1 MQGTQPGAADAPLA
15 GVRVIDLTSNVAGP
29 FGSAILADLGA
40 DVIHVESPSGDDA
53 RRLAPSTGWES
64 GYFTIANRGKSGI
77 CLDIRSAN
85 DHARLLKLLTDADVF
100 VTNLRPGKLQQR
112 GLDAAT
118 LAERFPTL
126 IHATL
131 SAYGDAGD
139 ERDRPGYDG
148 ILQARTGL
156 AAVTGEADGA
166 PVRVGVSILD
176 VGSGTW
182 LALGIIA
189 ALYRRTFTG
198 VGCAISTSL
207 FETGVS
213 WVAYHVAAHQLT
225 GEPSTRHGSGHPA
238 FSPYGIYQTGD
249 GRICIGV
256 GGDRLF
262 EQLCMCLGR
271 AELIRDSRFRTNND
285 RTRNDELLRAELEA
299 AMAEHSAG
307 QLALKLSERG
317 LPVDVVQQPEDLLTD
332 AQAHATGILQSIR
345 GPQGVELR
353 IPGLPLTFD
362 GQRPRFRAAAPP
374 FEAVRDE
381 RGDGEMVGT

>member
-1 MQGTQPGAADAPLA
+1 MQLTQPNSADAPLR
-15 GVRVIDLTSNVAGP
+15 GVRVIDLTSNVAAP
-29 FGSAILADLGA
+29 FGAAILADLGA
-40 DVIHVESPSGDDA
+40 DVLHVERPSGDDA

-64 GYFTIANRGKSGI
+64 GYFTIANRGKSGV
-77 CLDIRSAN
+77 CLDIRDPA
-85 DHARLLKLLTDADVF
+85 DDARLRELLADADVL
-100 VTNLRPGKLQQR
+100 VTNLRPGKLRKR
-112 GLDAAT
+112 GLDAPT
-118 LAERFPTL
+118 LAVQFPAL

-156 AAVTGEADGA
+156 AAVTGEAEGA

-213 WVAYHVAAHQLT
+213 WAAYHIAAHQLT
-225 GEPSTRHGSGHPA
+225 GQPSARHGSGHPA

-256 GGDRLF
+256 GGNQLF
-262 EQLCMCLGR
+262 EELCKSLGR
-271 AELIRDSRFRTNND
+271 EELIRDPRFQTNND
-285 RTRNDELLRAELEA
+285 RTRNDMALRGELES
-299 AMAEHSAG
+299 AMAGHSA
-307 QLALKLSERG
+307 QHISRVLSERG

-332 AQAHATGILQSIR
+332 TQAHATGILQSVP
-345 GPQGVELR
+345 GPEGVELR
-353 IPGLPLTFD
+353 IPGLPLTFN
-362 GQRPRFRAAAPP
+362 GLRPRFRSAAPS
-374 FEAVRDE
+374 FDAVRE
-381 RGDGEMVGT
+381 GHGDGEMDGT

>member
-1 MQGTQPGAADAPLA
+1 MQPEAADSPLA
-15 GVRVIDLTSNVAGP
+15 GVRVIDLTSNVAAP

-40 DVIHVESPSGDDA
+40 HVIHVESPSGDDA

-77 CLDIRSAN
+77 CLDIRNAD
-85 DHARLLKLLTDADVF
+85 DHARLLELLADADVF

-118 LAERFPTL
+118 LSAQFPAL

-189 ALYRRTFTG
+189 ALYHRMFTG
-198 VGCAISTSL
+198 VGSAISTSL

-213 WVAYHVAAHQLT
+213 WAAYHVAAHQLT
-225 GEPSTRHGSGHPA
+225 GKPSGRHGSGHPA
-238 FSPYGIYQTGD
+238 FSPYGIYETGD
-249 GRICIGV
+249 GSICIGV
-256 GGDRLF
+256 GGDQLF
-262 EQLCMCLGR
+262 EQLCTCLGR
-271 AELIRDSRFRTNND
+271 AELIGDSRFRTNND
-285 RTRNDELLRAELEA
+285 RTRNDQILRAELEG
-299 AMAEHSAG
+299 AMAAHSAR
-307 QLALKLSERG
+307 QLALMLSERG

-332 AQAHATGILQSIR
+332 PQAYATGILQSVA
-345 GPQGVELR
+345 GPRGVELR
-353 IPGLPLTFD
+353 IPGLPLTFN
-362 GQRPRFRAAAPP
+362 GQRPRFRSAAPP
-374 FEAVRDE
+374 FEAAQDAH
-381 RGDGEMVGT
+381 GDGEMDGT

>member
-1 MQGTQPGAADAPLA
+1 M
-15 GVRVIDLTSNVAGP
+15 RVIDLTSNVAAP

-40 DVIHVESPSGDDA
+40 DVIHVESPTGDDA

-77 CLDIRSAN
+77 CLDIRDSA
-85 DHARLLKLLTDADVF
+85 DHARLRELLSDADVF
-100 VTNLRPGKLQQR
+100 VTNLRPGKLRKR
-112 GLDAAT
+112 GLDAET
-118 LAERFPTL
+118 LAAQFPRL

-156 AAVTGEADGA
+156 AAVTGEADGD
-166 PVRVGVSILD
+166 PVRIGVSILD

-189 ALYRRTFTG
+189 ALYQRTLTG

-213 WVAYHVAAHQLT
+213 WAAYHVAAHQLT
-225 GEPSTRHGSGHPA
+225 GKPSGRHGSGHPA
-238 FSPYGIYQTGD
+238 FSPYGIYETGD
-249 GRICIGV
+249 GSICIGV
-256 GGDRLF
+256 GGDQLF
-262 EQLCMCLGR
+262 EQLCTCLGR
-271 AELIRDSRFRTNND
+271 AELIGDSRFRTNND
-285 RTRNDELLRAELEA
+285 RTRNDQILRAELEG
-299 AMAEHSAG
+299 AMAAHSAR
-307 QLALKLSERG
+307 QLALMLSERG

-332 AQAHATGILQSIR
+332 AQAYATGILQSVA
-345 GPQGVELR
+345 GPRGVELR
-353 IPGLPLTFD
+353 IPGLPLTFN
-362 GQRPRFRAAAPP
+362 GQRPRFRSAAPP
-374 FEAVRDE
+374 FEAAQDAH
-381 RGDGEMVGT
+381 GDGEMDGT